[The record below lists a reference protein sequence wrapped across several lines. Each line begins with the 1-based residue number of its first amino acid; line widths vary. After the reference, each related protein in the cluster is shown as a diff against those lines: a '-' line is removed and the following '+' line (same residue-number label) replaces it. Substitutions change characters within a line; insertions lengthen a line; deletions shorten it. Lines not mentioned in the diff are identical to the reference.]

1 LLLHGAL
8 LSNLYIV
15 KIKIS
20 IPSSN
25 VKRNLYSVK
34 IAAYNAS
41 MTKKADESKAGA
53 KRVPARTA
61 MTLKARKGEGAKL
74 GKSKTS
80 GSASPYHH
88 GALRDALL
96 EAAERV
102 LERDGL
108 AGLTLR
114 AVAREAGVSHA
125 APTHHFRDLTG
136 LVSELAA
143 IGFRQFSAAMAS
155 AGNASLP
162 LAEQALAR
170 AHAYIGYAQAH
181 PGLYG
186 LMFRTERLDMSRSS
200 LHEAANASFSA
211 FAGAIGASRHEP
223 ISAQALTLDQGAAL
237 VRAWSLVH
245 GFTMLLLDDRLSD
258 VLRRLPDGIDTKTLF
273 DAMLKSTV
281 IRPPGA

>member
-1 LLLHGAL
+1 
-8 LSNLYIV
+8 
-15 KIKIS
+15 
-20 IPSSN
+20 
-25 VKRNLYSVK
+25 
-34 IAAYNAS
+34 
-41 MTKKADESKAGA
+41 MTKKPSDGKAGVKRPPA
-53 KRVPARTA
+53 KAATARA
-61 MTLKARKGEGAKL
+61 GRKGEVAIL
-74 GKSKTS
+74 GKKPGKPKAP

-125 APTHHFRDLTG
+125 APTHHFGDLTG

-143 IGFRQFSAAMAS
+143 IGFRQFSAALAG
-155 AGNASLP
+155 AGNPSLP

-170 AHAYIGYAQAH
+170 AHAYIGYAQVH

-186 LMFRTERLDMSRSS
+186 LMFRTERLDMSRPS

-258 VLRRLPDGIDTKTLF
+258 VLRRLPAGTRVETLF
-273 DAMLKSTV
+273 DAMLKSTI
-281 IRPPGA
+281 IRPAGA

>member
-1 LLLHGAL
+1 MAE
-8 LSNLYIV
+8 
-15 KIKIS
+15 
-20 IPSSN
+20 
-25 VKRNLYSVK
+25 
-34 IAAYNAS
+34 YNAAMS
-41 MTKKADESKAGA
+41 KKPNDRKAGA
-53 KRVPARTA
+53 KRAPARKTD
-61 MTLKARKGEGAKL
+61 TTKPAKPNAP
-74 GKSKTS
+74 

-125 APTHHFRDLTG
+125 APTHHFGDLIG

-143 IGFRQFSAAMAS
+143 IGFRQFSAAMA
-155 AGNASLP
+155 AAHDPSLP
-162 LAEQALAR
+162 PTGQALAR
-170 AHAYIGYAQAH
+170 AHAYIDYAQAH

-186 LMFRTERLDMSRSS
+186 LMFRTERLDMTRPS
-200 LHEAANASFSA
+200 LNEAANASFSA
-211 FAGAIGASRHEP
+211 FAGAIAASRHEP
-223 ISAQALTLDQGAAL
+223 ISAQALTLDQGAAM

-258 VLRRLPDGIDTKTLF
+258 VLRRLPDGIDAKTLF

-281 IRPPGA
+281 TRPPGA